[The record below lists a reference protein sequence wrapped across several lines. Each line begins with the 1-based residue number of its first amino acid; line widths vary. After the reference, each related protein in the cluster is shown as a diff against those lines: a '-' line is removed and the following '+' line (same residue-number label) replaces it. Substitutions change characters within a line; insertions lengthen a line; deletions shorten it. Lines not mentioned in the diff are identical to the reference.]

1 MGRQKLPEDLKKE
14 HWRRYMRDYMKAYR
28 KRQKD
33 LKMFSDV
40 VDKYSAVPR
49 SPDGEILRRK
59 AGVRNGKD

>member
-14 HWRRYMRDYMKAYR
+14 RWRRYMREYMKAYR

-40 VDKYSAVPR
+40 IDKYSPAPR
-49 SPDGEILRRK
+49 STSAERQ
-59 AGVRNGKD
+59 V

>member
-14 HWRRYMRDYMKAYR
+14 RWRRYMREYMKAYR

-40 VDKYSAVPR
+40 IDKYSAVPR
-49 SPDGEILRRK
+49 STSAAKRG
-59 AGVRNGKD
+59 

>member
-14 HWRRYMRDYMKAYR
+14 RWRRYMREYMKVYR

-40 VDKYSAVPR
+40 VEKYSSAPR
-49 SPDGEILRRK
+49 SPS
-59 AGVRNGKD
+59 AKDYSERQV